1 MTNGV
6 LVERRGAVL
15 EVTIDRPPVNAIDLA
30 TSRALGEA
38 FGRLRDDP
46 ELRVGIITGGGEKVF
61 SAGWDL
67 KAVNSGELQLN
78 RWWETDYGKG
88 GFAGLTEFWGLN
100 KPVIAALNG
109 KTIGGGFEIALSCD
123 LLIAAEHVQ
132 FRLPELPLGLVPDAG
147 AVQRLPRRL
156 PRNIAMEM
164 LYLGRWLSA
173 AEAAH
178 FGLVNAVV
186 PAIELMVRAR
196 AWAEQIA
203 TAAPLAVQAMKE
215 VTVGIEGLSPRKAY
229 ETMRGGNFA
238 AYERMLASGDAREG
252 VQAFVDKRAAEFKSR

>member
-1 MTNGV
+1 MSDGV
-6 LVERRGAVL
+6 LVERRGGVI
-15 EVTIDRPPVNAIDLA
+15 EVTINRPPVNAIDLA
-30 TSRALGEA
+30 TSRALGDA
-38 FGRLRDDP
+38 FAELRDDP
-46 ELRVGIITGGGEKVF
+46 DLRVGIITGAGEKVF

-67 KAVNSGELQLN
+67 KAVNSGEMQLN
-78 RWWETDYGKG
+78 RWWEVDYGAG

-156 PRNIAMEM
+156 PRNIALEM

-178 FGLVNAVV
+178 YGLVNAVV
-186 PAIELMVRAR
+186 PSGELMTRAR
-196 AWAEQIA
+196 DWADKIA
-203 TAAPLAVQAMKE
+203 ASAPLAVQAMKE
-215 VTVGIEGLSPRKAY
+215 VTNGIEGLSPRKAY
-229 ETMRGGNFA
+229 ETLRAGGFP
-238 AYERMLASGDAREG
+238 AYERMLGSRDAEEG
-252 VQAFVDKRAAEFKSR
+252 VKAFVDKRAADFKSR

>member
-1 MTNGV
+1 MTDGV
-6 LVERRGAVL
+6 LVERRGGVL
-15 EVTIDRPPVNAIDLA
+15 EVTINRPPVNAIDLA
-30 TSRALGEA
+30 TSRALSAA
-38 FGRLRDDP
+38 FEQLRDDAG
-46 ELRVGIITGGGEKVF
+46 LRVGIITGGGDKVF

-67 KAVNSGELQLN
+67 KAVSSGELQLN
-78 RWWETDYGKG
+78 RWWETDYGMG
-88 GFAGLTEFWGLN
+88 GFAGLTEFWSLN

-178 FGLVNAVV
+178 YGLVNAVV
-186 PAIELMVRAR
+186 PGSQLMMLAR
-196 AWAEQIA
+196 EWAEKIA
-203 TAAPLAVQAMKE
+203 AAAPLAVQAMKE
-215 VTVGIEGLSPRKAY
+215 VTTGIEGLSPEKAY
-229 ETMRGGNFA
+229 EVMRGGTFA
-238 AYERMLASGDAREG
+238 AYERMLGSRDAEEG
-252 VQAFVDKRAAEFKSR
+252 VKAFVDKRAADFKSE

>member
-1 MTNGV
+1 MFDGI
-6 LVERRGAVL
+6 LVERRGGVL
-15 EVTIDRPPVNAIDLA
+15 EVTINRPPVNAIDLA
-30 TSRALGEA
+30 TSRALGAA
-38 FGRLRDDP
+38 FAQLRDDAD
-46 ELRVGIITGGGEKVF
+46 LRVGIITGGGDKMF

-67 KAVNSGELQLN
+67 KAVNSGEMQLN
-78 RWWETDYGKG
+78 RWWETDYGTG
-88 GFAGLTEFWGLN
+88 GFAGLTEFWTLN

-173 AEAAH
+173 SEAAH
-178 FGLVNAVV
+178 YGIVNAVV
-186 PAIELMVRAR
+186 PASQLMTQAR
-196 AWAEQIA
+196 EWADRIA
-203 TAAPLAVQAMKE
+203 AAAPLAVQAMKE
-215 VTVGIEGLSPRKAY
+215 VTAGIEGMSPREAY
-229 ETMRGGNFA
+229 ETMRGGTFPT
-238 AYERMLASGDAREG
+238 YDRMLASRDAKEG
-252 VQAFVDKRAAEFKSR
+252 VQAFVDKRPADFKSK